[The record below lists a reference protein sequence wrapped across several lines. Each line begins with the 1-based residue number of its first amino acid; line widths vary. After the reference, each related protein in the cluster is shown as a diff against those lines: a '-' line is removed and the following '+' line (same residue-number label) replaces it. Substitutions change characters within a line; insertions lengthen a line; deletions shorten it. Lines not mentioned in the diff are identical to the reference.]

1 MYVSKFLTVNKIIFI
16 FLYEEID
23 VTAVPSSRT
32 NTVANDLLPTGLT
45 LSCALHEFVVGL
57 ELLWTDMVAPPT
69 EQVQAWP
76 APRTRLT
83 AHTRLTVCR
92 APCNGS
98 APVSDAFMT
107 VVVLAQSHLSVYL
120 YPTPSP
126 CSFKLR
132 YKGLVGEIYPY
143 EMGHLFNKI
152 NH

>member
-1 MYVSKFLTVNKIIFI
+1 MGNDFL
-16 FLYEEID
+16 
-23 VTAVPSSRT
+23 S
-32 NTVANDLLPTGLT
+32 TGPT

-57 ELLWTDMVAPPT
+57 KLLWTDMVAPPT

-83 AHTRLTVCR
+83 VHTRLAVCR

-98 APVSDAFMT
+98 TPVSDTFMN

-126 CSFKLR
+126 CPFKLR

-143 EMGHLFNKI
+143 KMGHLFNKI

>member
-1 MYVSKFLTVNKIIFI
+1 MTV
-16 FLYEEID
+16 
-23 VTAVPSSRT
+23 VPSSMT
-32 NTVANDLLPTGLT
+32 NTMANDFLPTGPT

-76 APRTRLT
+76 APCTRLT
-83 AHTRLTVCR
+83 AHTRLAVCR

-98 APVSDAFMT
+98 TLVSDAFI
-107 VVVLAQSHLSVYL
+107 VLAQSYISIYL

-126 CSFKLR
+126 CPFKLR
-132 YKGLVGEIYPY
+132 YKGLVGEIYPCK
-143 EMGHLFNKI
+143 MGHLFNKV